1 MEGNDYDIFLTLS
14 LFVSVP
20 TVANSE
26 QGVEV
31 DIFGYKNSE
40 EKACELDLD
49 AGLVEVGQLDAVAV
63 VPKYNTTFQGI
74 HNMPQQL
81 FVESGNKSG
90 AATTM

>member
-1 MEGNDYDIFLTLS
+1 MEGTWHYVFLTLS
-14 LFVSVP
+14 LFVPVP

-40 EKACELDLD
+40 EQACELDLD

-63 VPKYNTTFQGI
+63 VPKHNTTFRGI